1 MSQHLTHF
9 SYSIR
14 SARSAS
20 PRPLIS
26 LIMTMLMLMCATV
39 IADEKVVRNELPKL
53 KDMPIPSAD
62 EILKADEEDQEFD
75 WVVLPATLPEDR
87 TVIIVNP
94 LFPRPDTLKKMA
106 DEYKQVEATKPQNQK
121 EREQRIERMKQLQ
134 RLVVTLKGDQL
145 KEYSLP
151 VSTVDDI
158 LLFEDL
164 MLMRVDELIR
174 EGNIR
179 KAYELLLRVENEIP
193 NWEKSQPRFEQLL
206 LAESTLRA
214 QAGDTY
220 AALALLDEA
229 AARNLQNAELRP
241 RFGQIVGPMIN
252 EALAQEDFRKV
263 RYLISRVEKVISD
276 HELVPHS
283 KGKLQQI
290 VTALLSEA
298 DQQSQQRAFAK
309 ASELAW
315 KASTVWPLSGNQR
328 AAFSRFTSRYQV
340 LRVGV
345 EDMDGQP
352 QVYPVPQESRERL
365 TELLEVPLFEPSAA
379 DELTYFRSSY
389 FEVWDPA
396 DLGREV
402 LFSLRE
408 TRPHW
413 QSQPILTANNVA
425 EALGHRIDPSS
436 PFFSSRLASFVKEIS
451 VRSPGELRI
460 RFSRVPLN
468 IESLLRFPVTGQ
480 PPKTTE
486 PTADGA
492 PGDDAPADLIT
503 DADPPTEATSAKT
516 AMPAPIVLSTRFKQE
531 KSDESGRIFIRQRPE
546 PDGLDGSQ
554 YHIAEIQERRFTDR
568 NKLLQAMIRGEID
581 YLPHLHPWEVEA
593 FLASNEFT
601 TRQYALPVTH
611 VIAFNPMSERVVNA
625 QMRRALSF
633 AVNREGILKSIVLRD
648 EAMKY
653 GRPTSAAWNLASYAT
668 EPSQKPPEF
677 NLRLAFALRY
687 AAERQLQ
694 LAELTR
700 LTEIAKAEAKKK
712 KEQFDSEIFR
722 AATKVDYIKL
732 PRLRFVVDPDPNCIA
747 AAERMMIYWQ
757 KIGFEIDLIKGDQPG
772 EPLKDADWDM
782 CYRRVRMEEPLLELW
797 PLLAND
803 NSLDMNRLGMF
814 PDWMRQELINL
825 DYASSFQDA
834 QSRLF
839 TIHNH
844 IAAEAFLI
852 PLWEVDDFA
861 VWRKTILGTPDRPL
875 STYQN
880 VERWMVRP

>member
-1 MSQHLTHF
+1 MSQHSSHF
-9 SYSIR
+9 LFNLR
-14 SARSAS
+14 PAS
-20 PRPLIS
+20 PLRLICVS
-26 LIMTMLMLMCATV
+26 VALLMLVCSAAV
-39 IADEKVVRNELPKL
+39 ADEKVEKAELPKL
-53 KDMPIPSAD
+53 KDMPLPTAD
-62 EILKADEEDQEFD
+62 EILRADEEDKEFD
-75 WVVLPATLPEDR
+75 WVVLQATLPEDR
-87 TVIIVNP
+87 TVIVVNP
-94 LFPRPDTLKKMA
+94 LFPRPETLKKMA
-106 DEYKQVEATKPQNQK
+106 AEYKQVEASKPQNQK
-121 EREQRIERMKQLQ
+121 EREQRSERMKQLQ

-145 KEYSLP
+145 TEYSLP
-151 VSTVDDI
+151 VSTVDHI

-164 MLMRVDELIR
+164 MLRRVDELVK
-174 EGNIR
+174 EGDIR

-193 NWEKSQPRFEQLL
+193 NWDQSQPRFEQLL
-206 LAESTLRA
+206 LAESTIRA
-214 QAGDTY
+214 QAGDIY

-229 AARNLQNAELRP
+229 AIRNLQNPELRP
-241 RFGQIVGPMIN
+241 RFQQIVEPMIN
-252 EALAQEDFRKV
+252 DSLEQEDFRKV
-263 RYLISRVEKVISD
+263 RYLISRVEKVIPD
-276 HELVPHS
+276 HQLVGQS
-283 KGKLQQI
+283 KAKLQQI
-290 VTALLSEA
+290 VATLLTEA
-298 DQQSQQRAFAK
+298 DQESKQRNFAR

-315 KASTVWPLSGNQR
+315 KASTVWPLSGNER
-328 AAFSRFTSRYQV
+328 AAFTRFAARHQV

-345 EDMDGQP
+345 QDMDGQA

-365 TELLEVPLFEPSAA
+365 SELLEVPLFEPSAA

-389 FEVWDPA
+389 FDVWDPA

-402 LFSLRE
+402 LFSLRQ

-413 QSQPILTANNVA
+413 QSQPLLTANDVA

-436 PFFSSRLASFVKEIS
+436 QLFSSRLASFVNEIS

-468 IESLLRFPVTGQ
+468 IESLLRFPITGQ
-480 PPKTTE
+480 PRRTDATSP
-486 PTADGA
+486 DGSA
-492 PGDDAPADLIT
+492 TSDGGGDGQAPAS
-503 DADPPTEATSAKT
+503 EATSAALT
-516 AMPAPIVLSTRFKQE
+516 PMILSTRFKQE
-531 KSDESGRIFIRQRPE
+531 RSDETGRVFLRHRPE

-554 YHIAEIQERRFTDR
+554 YHIAEVQERIFTDR

-581 YLPHLHPWEVEA
+581 YLPHLSPWEVDA
-593 FLASNEFT
+593 FLASNDFN
-601 TRQYALPVTH
+601 TRKYALPITH
-611 VIAFNPMSERVVNA
+611 VIAFNPVSERVVNA

-633 AVNREGILKSIVLRD
+633 AVNRDTILKSIVLRD
-648 EAMKY
+648 AMKY
-653 GRPTSAAWNLASYAT
+653 GRPTSAAWPLSSYAT
-668 EPSQKPPEF
+668 EPNQKPPEF
-677 NLRLAFALRY
+677 NLRLAYALRY

-700 LTEIAKAEAKKK
+700 LMDIAKAEARKK
-712 KEQFDSEIFR
+712 KEQFDSEVFR
-722 AATKVDYIKL
+722 AETKVDYIKL
-732 PRLRFVVDPDPNCIA
+732 PRLRFVVDPDPTCIA

-772 EPLKDADWDM
+772 ESLKDDEWDM
-782 CYRRVRMEEPLLELW
+782 CYRQVRLEEPLLELW

-803 NSLDMNRLGMF
+803 SSLDMNRLAMF